1 MDVILI
7 TLAVDVP
14 PASLIPTAM
23 FPTSIVLMVALLI
36 TAVHHLGSSDILMPL
51 Q

>member
-1 MDVILI
+1 M
-7 TLAVDVP
+7 AVPDTTPVTVVP

-36 TAVHHLGSSDILMPL
+36 TAVQSVPPVMVILTVT
-51 Q
+51 

>member
-36 TAVHHLGSSDILMPL
+36 TAVQSVPPVMVILTVT
-51 Q
+51 